1 MTSEIIRVAADGS
14 PGSRRALAWAV
25 AEAAR
30 RSCGVEVVT
39 VYQREPGQSAGAARA
54 AAEARARAT
63 MEGQPL
69 DSAHRAAHRD
79 LPTLS
84 WHAVEG
90 DPADVLV
97 RESEQSMLLV
107 MGSHSMDGIRHAVL
121 GSVADTCA
129 RTAAC
134 PVVIVPPEHRNLH
147 APHEELSAATVPG
160 QSDHERSEQVG
171 RVSVE

>member
-14 PGSRRALAWAV
+14 PGSRRALAWAM
-25 AEAAR
+25 AEAVR
-30 RSCGVEVVT
+30 RGCGVEVVT
-39 VYQREPGQSAGAARA
+39 AYQRQPGQSPGAARA

-69 DSAHRAAHRD
+69 DPAHRVTHPD

-97 RESEQSMLLV
+97 RESEQSLLLV
-107 MGSHSMDGIRHAVL
+107 MGSHSVDGIRHAVL

-129 RTAAC
+129 RMAGC
-134 PVVIVPPEHRNLH
+134 PVVIVPTEHRNTH
-147 APHEELSAATVPG
+147 GAHDELEPAAVLEQDG
-160 QSDHERSEQVG
+160 HERSEPVG
-171 RVSVE
+171 RV